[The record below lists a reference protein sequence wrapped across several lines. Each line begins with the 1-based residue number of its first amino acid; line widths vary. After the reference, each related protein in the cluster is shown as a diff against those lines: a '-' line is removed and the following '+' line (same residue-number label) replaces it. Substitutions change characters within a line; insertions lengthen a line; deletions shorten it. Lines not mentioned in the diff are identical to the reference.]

1 MHMQQIMKCL
11 VTLFLCFM
19 FLSACSTD
27 KAIDVSGYQNTG
39 VVSAA
44 LDAPDKSLQNKRIKI
59 PQAMSVN
66 YWPSSGGVVPGLAG
80 HVRVSSGGALSKQN
94 TYKVHSSFD
103 RDYYFIENTPV
114 ILNGTLF
121 VLGQARVYAY
131 NINQLG
137 TPKWEVDFS
146 NRSKG
151 DVLRGGGLYVTNGYV
166 AATYGSD
173 QVSLL
178 NATNGNEL
186 WHYDLTSIVRTTPLI
201 HQGKVFVVTID
212 NKLYCL
218 DLKTGF
224 LKWTY
229 EGVSEQLSV
238 MRTQALTAHGDVI
251 IVPCSTG
258 QLLGINAN
266 SGELVWNLS
275 LDDKVSLVNYIN
287 TPVINNDIAYVSSQR
302 GSIYAL
308 DLRDGKVEWENPSV
322 GGNSFWL
329 SGDYIYTINEYSQLS
344 AVNKF
349 SGKVKWIQD
358 LPSKPT
364 FSSPILVNNKLYVS
378 SSKGNLL
385 VFSPIDGSKLSEQD
399 IPRGKYAR
407 PIATQSGLFLL
418 SDAGKLTV
426 LK

>member
-1 MHMQQIMKCL
+1 MHMQRTMKYFAISFLCL
-11 VTLFLCFM
+11 VFL
-19 FLSACSTD
+19 LACSTD

-66 YWPSSGGVVPGLAG
+66 YWPSSGGVLPGLAG
-80 HVRVSSGGALSKQN
+80 HVRVNNGAAFSKLD

-103 RDYYFIENTPV
+103 RDYYFLENTPV
-114 ILNGTLF
+114 ILNGMLF
-121 VLGQARVYAY
+121 VLGQAKVYAY
-131 NINQLG
+131 NINQLS

-146 NRSKG
+146 NRTKG
-151 DVLRGGGLYVTNGYV
+151 DALRGGGLYVTNGYV
-166 AATYGSD
+166 VATYGSD

-186 WHYDLTSIVRTTPLI
+186 WHYDLTSIARTTPLI

-238 MRTQALTAHGDVI
+238 LRTQALTAYGDIV

-275 LDDKVSLVNYIN
+275 LDNTVSLVNYIN
-287 TPVINNDIAYVSSQR
+287 TPAINNDIAYVSSQK

-308 DLRDGKVEWENPSV
+308 DLRDGRVEWENPSV
-322 GGNSFWL
+322 GGNQFWL
-329 SGDYIYTINEYSQLS
+329 GGDYIYTINDYAQLV

-364 FSSPILVNNKLYVS
+364 FSSPILVNNKLYVA
-378 SSKGNLL
+378 SSKGKLL
-385 VFSPIDGSKLSEQD
+385 AFSPIDGNKLIEQD
-399 IPRGKYAR
+399 IPSGKYAR

-418 SDAGKLTV
+418 SDTGKLTV